1 LGPRYDRQL
10 HEIWTRYRTNQL
22 VTAQILPGLLGGPAL
37 ADTEPLRALIET
49 YVDRRMM
56 QAIAAEYRKGRLLLV
71 GTTNLDAERPVVW
84 NMGEIAASDHPQAL
98 ALFRDVLLASAAIP
112 GIFPPVSI
120 KVEVNG
126 RVYEEMHVD
135 GGTTREVFVTPLQ
148 VPFQAFDRLYDAPPV
163 RKLYIVKNGKFHPEY
178 KPVQEQTIPI
188 AARAIRTLI
197 KSQNRG
203 EIYRIYRMAKDAGVD
218 FNLVFI
224 PDGFAASAKEAFDP
238 QYQAALF
245 AEGYRLAASG
255 KGWLKSPPEGVPA
268 QR

>member
-1 LGPRYDRQL
+1 MKHVANVAGRELRGLFVSPVAYGVL
-10 HEIWTRYRTNQL
+10 SLFSVLAGLFFI
-22 VTAQILPGLLGGPAL
+22 VTL
-37 ADTEPLRALIET
+37 AAFNEWIF
-49 YVDRRMM
+49 
-56 QAIAAEYRKGRLLLV
+56 RL
-71 GTTNLDAERPVVW
+71 
-84 NMGEIAASDHPQAL
+84 Q
-98 ALFRDVLLASAAIP
+98 
-112 GIFPPVSI
+112 
-120 KVEVNG
+120 
-126 RVYEEMHVD
+126 
-135 GGTTREVFVTPLQ
+135 Q
-148 VPFQAFDRLYDAPPV
+148 FQAFDQLYETPPV

-224 PDGFAASAKEAFDP
+224 PVGFAASAKEAFDP

-255 KGWLKSPPEGVPA
+255 KGWLKAPPEGVPA
-268 QR
+268 RR